1 MNNERGFI
9 LVLTFILMIVLIA
22 AAGGLLYMVSNETKD
37 VGVQRDDINLIN
49 LAEAGVQKAM
59 RVIRDDV
66 LSTTQTGTAYIRGA
80 DTSASV
86 NAGGATDFT
95 QMRYFDGT
103 STVINNV
110 GDDARLRTFDTNY
123 VNARIVSIFLG
134 ARASR
139 QTGGTG
145 ATLQVSYSTT
155 GVFPQVGST
164 NLTVVLPNSA
174 TLASYTQN
182 VTADRTWTWSI
193 ITNSNFALRAIQT
206 AGNRN
211 INLDA
216 IYLIVTYEIDTNTE
230 PWFTGSYATFPI
242 TLGSGT
248 IQSISITDE
257 QGKVHLNYATQS
269 LLRFLMEERGVVSA
283 TANTVATNI
292 VNYRG
297 ATLTNPFDSVE
308 ELLQVT
314 GMTQAIYDA
323 IKDYVTVY
331 SFVNTNVT
339 RPPAVGTTSR
349 APINI
354 NTASREVLE
363 AIFDPLPIGVTDA
376 ASLAT
381 DIINT
386 RAVTPFTCFYS
397 GDALVTTDFYDF
409 VNSRAYLTAAER
421 NAVLDNA
428 DASFLAP
435 VAGTPGVDG
444 VTTEFSYDTNA
455 FKVESLA
462 DVFGRRYRIKTILGD
477 NGSRTFT
484 TFSGD
489 TSSIGYQKENFE

>member
-1 MNNERGFI
+1 MNDERGFI
-9 LVLTFILMIVLIA
+9 LILTFIFMIVLIA
-22 AAGGLLYMVSNETKD
+22 AAGGLLYMVSYETKD
-37 VGVQRDDINLIN
+37 VGIQRDDINLIN

-66 LSTTQTGTAYIRGA
+66 LSTTQTGAAYIRGA
-80 DTSASV
+80 TAS
-86 NAGGATDFT
+86 AGGAGVSNVARI
-95 QMRYFDGT
+95 RYIDNSSASISSSAAT
-103 STVINNV
+103 ATAN
-110 GDDARLRTFDTNY
+110 LTTFDANY
-123 VNARIVSIFLG
+123 PNTRIVSIFLG

-139 QTGGTG
+139 ATGGTG
-145 ATLQVSYSTT
+145 ATLRVSYSTT
-155 GVFPQVGST
+155 GSFPQAGST
-164 NLTVVLPNSA
+164 PLTVALPNSA
-174 TLASYTQN
+174 TLANYTQN
-182 VTADRTWTWSI
+182 ITANRTWTWS
-193 ITNSNFALRAIQT
+193 TVLASSFTLRAVRT
-206 AGNRN
+206 LGNRN

-257 QGKVHLNYATQS
+257 QRKVHLNYATQS
-269 LLRFLMEERGVVSA
+269 LLRFLMEERGVASA
-283 TANTVATNI
+283 TANTLATNV

-297 ATLTNPFDSVE
+297 AALTNPFDSIE
-308 ELLQVT
+308 ELMQVT
-314 GMTQAIYDA
+314 GMTQTIYDS

-339 RPPAVGTTSR
+339 RPPAAGTGSR
-349 APINI
+349 APVNI
-354 NTASREVLE
+354 NTAAREVLE
-363 AIFDPLPIGVTDA
+363 AIFDPLPIGATDA

-381 DIINT
+381 DIINA
-386 RAVTPFTCFYS
+386 RAVAPFTCFYS
-397 GDALVTTDFYDF
+397 ANAAVTTDFYDF
-409 VNSRAYLTAAER
+409 VNSRAYLTAVER

-428 DASFLAP
+428 DASLLAP
-435 VAGTPGVDG
+435 VSGTAGVNG

-484 TFSGD
+484 TFVGD
-489 TSSIGYQKENFE
+489 ASSVGYQKENFE